1 MRCLVTEKEELKME
15 EKFVNQAFTE
25 NGDQAY
31 SSTLD
36 VFLDLFA
43 VLGSS
48 RRNPKIVKPLFNK
61 ALRLD
66 FRKALALLLYT
77 RDIRGGLGERDTFR
91 VLLKIVAERMPDVAR
106 KLIPL
111 VPLYGRYDD
120 LFSLLSTPCEKEM
133 AAFVKKVLEEDSKSG
148 NAQISLLSKWM
159 PSINCHKR
167 ERRKQGER
175 MASLLGMSPTQ
186 YRKLLST
193 LRQGRIIE
201 NDLRTMDYS
210 FDYAKVPSLAMSK
223 YRQAFLRNDAFRYQ
237 QYLQD
242 VRTGKEKMNA
252 AVLYPYDIIREY
264 HENMTES
271 EKVAMEEKWKRM
283 KEELPSMKNTIV
295 VRDGSASMLDYDAYP
310 MQVATSLSILFSE
323 YLEGPFKDS
332 FITFSSRPKLVTFK
346 ENSSLSDK
354 LREVDRHQDCSN
366 TNIRKVY
373 ELLAKMESKAKEE
386 EQIRRVIII
395 SDMEFDRGVE
405 DVPTYE
411 TFSDL
416 FRKKGLV
423 LPQIVYLNVCSRHI
437 RFSATKDRQ
446 VLLLSGAGKNLLK
459 LLSRKDFPT
468 PLEFMEE
475 TISPY
480 RKKIDELYPKEN

>member
-1 MRCLVTEKEELKME
+1 MRCLVTEKEDIKME
-15 EKFVNQAFTE
+15 EKSVNQTFTE

-31 SSTLD
+31 ASTLD

-48 RRNPKIVKPLFNK
+48 RWNPKTVKPLFNK

-133 AAFVKKVLEEDSKSG
+133 ASFVKKVLEEDSKNG
-148 NAQISLLSKWM
+148 NEQISLLSKWM

-175 MASLLGMSPTQ
+175 MASLLGMSPSQ

-242 VRTGKEKMNA
+242 VRTGKEKMNVD
-252 AVLYPYDIIREY
+252 VLYPYDIIREY

-283 KEELPSMKNTIV
+283 KESLPSMKNTIV

-346 ENSSLSDK
+346 EKATLSDK
-354 LREVDRHQDCSN
+354 LKEVNRHRDCSN

-373 ELLAKMESKAKEE
+373 QLLAKMEERAQKED
-386 EQIRRVIII
+386 QIRRVIII
-395 SDMEFDRGVE
+395 SDMEFDRGVK

-411 TFSDL
+411 TFVQI

-437 RFSATKDRQ
+437 HYSATKDRQ

-459 LLSRKDFPT
+459 LLSRGDFPS
-468 PLEFMEE
+468 PLAFMEE

-480 RKKIDELYPKEN
+480 QRKIDELYPKEN